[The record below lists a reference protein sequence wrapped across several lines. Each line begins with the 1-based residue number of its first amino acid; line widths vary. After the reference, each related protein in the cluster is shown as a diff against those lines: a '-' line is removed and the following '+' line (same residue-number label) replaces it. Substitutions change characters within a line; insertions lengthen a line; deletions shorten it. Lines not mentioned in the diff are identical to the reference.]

1 MSILLL
7 ERVVGFQPT
16 PFGRVGT
23 VGTSVSTL
31 FPPRLGPLR
40 SDEQEDSENPE
51 EFYPDLEFIDYSDPN
66 YVIDQGMGDEFFP
79 AVGGG
84 DNNNND
90 DDTEQ
95 QIEAMREDRRR
106 RNDEFQFET
115 YFAKI
120 LKNGDE
126 YCGEWTVYKTS
137 TFLDD
142 VPDDEAGY
150 PRLVRAKHPMKVKS
164 RAYKIKV
171 DTDSEFRV
179 DGERICH
186 EEIQVVA
193 EKTTNAAA
201 TSEEVSRTTMLR
213 MTKIGTVVAPPLS
226 YTNHDHRLKKQRL
239 KSWETN
245 IGQSN

>member
-7 ERVVGFQPT
+7 KRSVVGFQPT
-16 PFGRVGT
+16 PFGRVGK
-23 VGTSVSTL
+23 VGPSAPTL
-31 FPPRLGPLR
+31 FRPRFGPLR

-79 AVGGG
+79 TPTAAAGR
-84 DNNNND
+84 DNNNNDD

-115 YFAKI
+115 YFEKI

-137 TFLDD
+137 TFLDG
-142 VPDDEAGY
+142 VPDEDAGY
-150 PRLVRAKHPMKVKS
+150 PRLVRARHPLKVKS

-193 EKTTNAAA
+193 ETKTNEAV
-201 TSEEVSRTTMLR
+201 SKEVSKEKLLLGGGRN
-213 MTKIGTVVAPPLS
+213 VVAPLANTD
-226 YTNHDHRLKKQRL
+226 YDHRLKKQRL
-239 KSWETN
+239 K
-245 IGQSN
+245 